1 MAYDWIIE
9 ALEDTW
15 SSTEHTLQGRSE
27 RDFDALTSCPGWN
40 VRDIVNHLTG
50 TELFLNGASIPDVTE
65 PSPPYVKNSLGKD
78 NEAFVAS
85 RRHLGVADV
94 LADFHEATGATL
106 SRLRALSSAE
116 WEKVAPS
123 PTGPRP
129 LHQFQETRVLDSWIH
144 LQDVRDALLEPA
156 DDHGLGE
163 EIVINQ
169 FEAALPYVWAKRAAA
184 PEGALLRINLRGRQG
199 RSIQVQVRDAR
210 GVAMP
215 SSDEVPAVE
224 LSTAVALFWRRMAG
238 RINAEAFLGAS
249 ATVVR
254 GDRSLTRRLAEALNV
269 LP

>member
-1 MAYDWIIE
+1 
-9 ALEDTW
+9 
-15 SSTEHTLQGRSE
+15 
-27 RDFDALTSCPGWN
+27 
-40 VRDIVNHLTG
+40 
-50 TELFLNGASIPDVTE
+50 
-65 PSPPYVKNSLGKD
+65 
-78 NEAFVAS
+78 
-85 RRHLGVADV
+85 
-94 LADFHEATGATL
+94 
-106 SRLRALSSAE
+106 
-116 WEKVAPS
+116 
-123 PTGPRP
+123 
-129 LHQFQETRVLDSWIH
+129 